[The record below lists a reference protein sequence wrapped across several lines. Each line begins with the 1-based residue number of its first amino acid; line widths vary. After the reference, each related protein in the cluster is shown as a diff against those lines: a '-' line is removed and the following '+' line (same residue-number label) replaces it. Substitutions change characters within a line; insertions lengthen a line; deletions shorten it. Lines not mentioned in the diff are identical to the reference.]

1 MKNKTALVTG
11 SSSGIGLATATA
23 LAKQGIQVMLNG
35 LEDQNEGASIAAAIE
50 KQFGTKARYCRADLS
65 EPRQIEQLFK
75 SMLLEFGGID
85 ILVNNAGIQ
94 HTAPTVEF
102 PIEKWDQ
109 LIAVNLSAAFHTSRL
124 ALPVMSRAGW
134 GRIINIASV
143 HGLVGSANKSAY
155 CAAKHGLIGFT
166 KVVALEHAA
175 DGITANCICPGWTDT
190 PLLQH
195 QFKVFS
201 EQQNVT
207 VEEAKAGLVK
217 TKTPY
222 PALIQP
228 SAIGDMVVYLS
239 TDSACGITGAALPI
253 DGAWTSQ

>member
-1 MKNKTALVTG
+1 MNNKTALVTG
-11 SSSGIGLATATA
+11 SSSGIGLATAKA
-23 LAKQGIQVMLNG
+23 LAKQGIEVMLNG
-35 LEDQNEGASIAAAIE
+35 LETQSEGAPIAAAIE
-50 KQFGTKARYCRADLS
+50 QEFGCKARYCSADLS
-65 EPRQIEQLFK
+65 KPDQIEKLFE
-75 SMLLEFGGID
+75 SMQVEFGGID

-94 HTAPTVEF
+94 YTASTVDF
-102 PIEKWDQ
+102 PPEKWDQ
-109 LIAVNLSAAFHTSRL
+109 VIAINLSAAFHTSRL
-124 ALPVMSRAGW
+124 ALPLMQKAGW

-155 CAAKHGLIGFT
+155 CAAKHGLVGFT

-195 QFKVFS
+195 QFKVFA
-201 EQQNVT
+201 EQQHVT
-207 VEEAKAGLVK
+207 VEEARAGLVQ

-222 PALIQP
+222 PSLVQP
-228 SAIGDMVVYLS
+228 SAIGELAVFLCS
-239 TDSACGITGAALPI
+239 DSAQAITGAALPI

>member
-11 SSSGIGLATATA
+11 SSSGIGLATAKA

-35 LEDQNEGASIAAAIE
+35 LEAQSEGALIAVAIE
-50 KQFGTKARYCRADLS
+50 QEFGCKARYCCADLS
-65 EPRQIEQLFK
+65 QLDQIEQLFE
-75 SMLLEFGGID
+75 SMQAEFGGID

-94 HTAPTVEF
+94 YTSSTIDF
-102 PIEKWDQ
+102 PPEKWDQ
-109 LIAVNLSAAFHTSRL
+109 IIAINLSAAFHTSRL
-124 ALPVMSRAGW
+124 ALPFMQQSGW
-134 GRIINIASV
+134 GRIVNIASV

-155 CAAKHGLIGFT
+155 CAAKHGLVGFT

-190 PLLQH
+190 PLLQN
-195 QFKVFS
+195 QLKIFA

-207 VEEAKAGLVK
+207 VEEAKAGLVQ

-222 PALIQP
+222 PSLIQP
-228 SAIGDMVVYLS
+228 SAIGDMVVFLC
-239 TDSACGITGAALPI
+239 TDSARGITGAALPI